1 MRFVIFCRIPVTSI
15 NRTDNTCIILT
26 EERTGIGIV
35 NPSVQLALRFLH
47 FQFHSIRIAFGID
60 DIGFQVVVHQELG
73 TTTVI
78 QVVLHLLVV
87 TFQREFPHAVRGIV
101 IESTGQLP
109 SLLRLDVH
117 IAQFPGICRTHD
129 AGVAHLMDVLAHGIE
144 PCLHREII
152 IERIST
158 RQTELRT
165 VISLQHLVARHANRI
180 GNGTFRRQGARL
192 VRIIITRSQCIEHGI
207 ADACI
212 HGELWSNFPF
222 FS

>member
-1 MRFVIFCRIPVTSI
+1 MRFVVLGRIPITPI
-15 NRTDNTCIILT
+15 NRTSNACIVLT
-26 EERTGIGIV
+26 EEGTGIGIV

-47 FQFHSIRIAFGID
+47 FQFHPIRIAFGID
-60 DIGFQVVVHQELG
+60 YIGFQMMIHQELG
-73 TTTVI
+73 TTAVVQI
-78 QVVLHLLVV
+78 VLHLLVI
-87 TFQREFPHAVRGIV
+87 TFQGELPHTIRCIV
-101 IESTGQLP
+101 IESTCQLP
-109 SLLRLDVH
+109 SLLRFDIDITQLPS
-117 IAQFPGICRTHD
+117 IRRTHD
-129 AGVAHLMDVLAHGIE
+129 AGIAHLMNILAHSIE
-144 PCLHREII
+144 PYLHREII

-158 RQTELRT
+158 RQAELRT